1 MLRVLDPY
9 IYGVKINMS
18 MHNILLRTTFK
29 DDLFLLKPFY
39 NFYKDIW
46 NPETYVFY
54 IGYSKYSE
62 STIIADINN
71 SLGIHVVY
79 TRDTNG
85 LAPHIR
91 NVKLY
96 TYNNMLFVLYEA
108 ERTTLADT
116 WNMLMRPF
124 LYADISGL
132 PDIHAYKYYLN
143 LDNDDFFYVKDVP
156 RVLNQGTTLHT
167 HTLEFIS
174 HETFSLDKD
183 MEFISSAYYYR
194 LKGAKKREITIANSH
209 VWCRSLFLRHPYRNE
224 CHTAKSTNCTR
235 FDELKD
241 MSFNDLDD
249 VCFAFG
255 CIDLKYLLESKF
267 WLQSSEEN
275 TNKHVHS
282 SEKVTKDFHD
292 YYTLT
297 DAERAANII
306 VKCNELK
313 KYF

>member
-1 MLRVLDPY
+1 
-9 IYGVKINMS
+9 

-29 DDLFLLKPFY
+29 DELFLLKPFY
-39 NFYKDIW
+39 KFYKDIW
-46 NPETYVFY
+46 DPETYVFY
-54 IGYSKYSE
+54 VGYSKYSE
-62 STIIADINN
+62 SKMITDIND
-71 SLGIHVVY
+71 SLGIHIVY
-79 TRDTNG
+79 RSDANG
-85 LAPHIR
+85 LESHIR

-96 TYNNMLFVLYEA
+96 TYENLIFVLYET
-108 ERTTLADT
+108 EPTTLAVT
-116 WNMLMRPF
+116 WDQIMRPF
-124 LYADISGL
+124 LYRNITGL
-132 PDIHAYKYYLN
+132 PDIRAYKHYLN

-156 RVLNQGTTLHT
+156 RAIEMGTLCT
-167 HTLEFIS
+167 HTFEFIS

-183 MEFISSAYYYR
+183 MEFISSHYYYR
-194 LKGAKKREITIANSH
+194 LKGAKKRELTLANSH
-209 VWCRSLFLRHPYRNE
+209 GWCRSLFLTDPYLNE
-224 CHTAKSTNCTR
+224 CHTKKSSNCAR
-235 FDELKD
+235 FDKLKD

-255 CIDLKYLLESKF
+255 CIDLNYLLESKF

-275 TNKHVHS
+275 VNKYAHS
-282 SEKVTKDFHD
+282 REKVIQDFHD